1 LWVFIQPFRNYLYLL
16 CQFIIRHTY
25 IKFPISIEFKR
36 NPRKDCGN
44 AGLKTTVQDSSGG
57 QEPMS
62 TTTSFSLLG
71 TMGADDNY
79 EWTGADQSLFR
90 ALHKVF
96 LSNYCAISQMMLTK
110 TCQQVC
116 LLGSHC
122 AISQIM
128 LMKTCWYVC
137 FLSNLCALSLVM
149 LNIRCQQVCFFSS
162 HCAVCQIMPTKMC

>member
-1 LWVFIQPFRNYLYLL
+1 MSEYVLFVLAL
-16 CQFIIRHTY
+16 
-25 IKFPISIEFKR
+25 EFKR
-36 NPRKDCGN
+36 TCRKDSGN
-44 AGLKTTVQDSSGG
+44 AAFKPPMQDSGGG

-96 LSNYCAISQMMLTK
+96 LSNYCAISQIMLTK

-116 LLGSHC
+116 CHSSYCHCSWGSAHQNTIDKCADILSSNVLRYCNTVTYFLWQDHIAVVCSLL
-122 AISQIM
+122 
-128 LMKTCWYVC
+128 
-137 FLSNLCALSLVM
+137 ALSRMSRAITL
-149 LNIRCQQVCFFSS
+149 L
-162 HCAVCQIMPTKMC
+162 PL

>member
-1 LWVFIQPFRNYLYLL
+1 MSDYVLFFLAL
-16 CQFIIRHTY
+16 
-25 IKFPISIEFKR
+25 EFKR
-36 NPRKDCGN
+36 NCRKDSGN
-44 AGLKTTVQDSSGG
+44 AALKPPMQDSSGG

-96 LSNYCAISQMMLTK
+96 LSNYCAISQIMLTK

-116 LLGSHC
+116 CHISYFASIHPAVSCFITHCLLTFRNRASY
-122 AISQIM
+122 I
-128 LMKTCWYVC
+128 
-137 FLSNLCALSLVM
+137 
-149 LNIRCQQVCFFSS
+149 
-162 HCAVCQIMPTKMC
+162 

>member
-1 LWVFIQPFRNYLYLL
+1 MGTCVLFLL
-16 CQFIIRHTY
+16 AL
-25 IKFPISIEFKR
+25 EFKR
-36 NPRKDCGN
+36 NSRKDCGN
-44 AGLKTTVQDSSGG
+44 AAIKTPIQDSSGG

-96 LSNYCAISQMMLTK
+96 LSNYCAISQIMLTK

-116 LLGSHC
+116 L
-122 AISQIM
+122 
-128 LMKTCWYVC
+128 
-137 FLSNLCALSLVM
+137 
-149 LNIRCQQVCFFSS
+149 FSS
-162 HCAVCQIMPTKMC
+162 YCACS